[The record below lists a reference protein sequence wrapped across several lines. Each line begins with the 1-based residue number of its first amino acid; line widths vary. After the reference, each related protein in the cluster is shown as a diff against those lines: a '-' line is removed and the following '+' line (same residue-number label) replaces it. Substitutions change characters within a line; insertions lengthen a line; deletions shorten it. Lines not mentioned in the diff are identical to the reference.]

1 MAVLSG
7 ETWVYTWQ
15 PTVPHSCMYGH
26 QALTLVLPALSVG
39 SSCLTMSRLAPLG
52 SEERL
57 E

>member
-39 SSCLTMSRLAPLG
+39 SSCLTMSRLTPLG